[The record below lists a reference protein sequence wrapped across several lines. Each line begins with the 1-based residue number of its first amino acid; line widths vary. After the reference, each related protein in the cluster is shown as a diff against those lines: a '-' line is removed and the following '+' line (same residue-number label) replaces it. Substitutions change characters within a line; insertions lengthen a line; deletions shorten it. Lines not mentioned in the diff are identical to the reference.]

1 MKKIILTLSIL
12 LSTTLKSQQ
21 SDILYIPDQNSLV
34 ASYNFRQVG
43 LYVGGFYMTSLPQ
56 PYTYTTPYS
65 MMNRIGLTYV
75 SKDNSFSIMGGAFL
89 SHYIYNVE
97 MDPDVWLKIYP
108 IRLVSRNPRSLDFS
122 LGLNYSKGFRYGV
135 GLSIPF

>member
-65 MMNRIGLTYV
+65 MMNRIGLSYV
-75 SKDNSFSIMGGAFL
+75 SKDNTFSIMGGAFL

-97 MDPDVWLKIYP
+97 MDPDVWVKIYP
-108 IRLVSRNPRSLDFS
+108 KIKISHQKKCLLQWNL
-122 LGLNYSKGFRYGV
+122 L
-135 GLSIPF
+135 

>member
-1 MKKIILTLSIL
+1 MKKIILTISIL

-34 ASYNFRQVG
+34 VSYNFKQVG
-43 LYVGGFYMTSLPQ
+43 LYLGGYYVTTLPQ

-65 MMNRIGLTYV
+65 IMNRIGLSYV
-75 SKDNSFSIMGGAFL
+75 SKHNTFSIMGGAFL
-89 SHYIYNVE
+89 SHYIDKVE

-108 IRLVSRNPRSLDFS
+108 IRLISKNPRTLDFS
-122 LGLNYSKGFRYGV
+122 LGINYSKGFRYGI